1 MPQTGVEGSTWLG
14 AIDRFSAVTTLL
26 PYLLLVAGLAVGA
39 AVATVRA
46 RRLREQSD
54 ADARALR
61 EQVEAA
67 ARLQREEE
75 QNALMGTVAAGIAHE
90 IRNPLSTLRMHL
102 QLLRE
107 DWENPITEREQKG
120 RKRIDVLLRETERME
135 AVVSGLVR
143 FAAGHKPRLEKTNLN
158 ALVGELLDFLGPQ
171 AERSKIKLVRE
182 FARDLPSV
190 EVDPNLI
197 RQAILNLL
205 VNAQQVLPSGG
216 EIRIRTLE
224 NGRFVKLSVTDNGP
238 GIPAEHREKIFN
250 LYFSTKPGGTGLGLP
265 TVKKIVEEH
274 QGKIEVDTEV
284 NKGTT
289 FTICLKKSPS

>member
-1 MPQTGVEGSTWLG
+1 M
-14 AIDRFSAVTTLL
+14 
-26 PYLLLVAGLAVGA
+26 LVAGLAVGA
-39 AVATVRA
+39 GIATVRA
-46 RRLREQSD
+46 RKLREVAEAAAKLQREQSE
-54 ADARALR
+54 AEAR
-61 EQVEAA
+61 V
-67 ARLQREEE
+67 QREEE

-143 FAAGHKPRLEKTNLN
+143 FAAGHAPRLEKTNLN
-158 ALVGELLDFLGPQ
+158 ALAGELLDFLGPQ
-171 AERSKIKLVRE
+171 AERSRIKLIRE
-182 FARDLPSV
+182 FARDLPTV

-216 EIRIRTLE
+216 EIRVRTAE
-224 NGRFVKLSVTDNGP
+224 NGQYVRLSVADNGP

-274 QGKIEVDTEV
+274 QGKIEVETEV

>member
-1 MPQTGVEGSTWLG
+1 MLIVG
-14 AIDRFSAVTTLL
+14 I
-26 PYLLLVAGLAVGA
+26 AVGA
-39 AVATVRA
+39 GAALLWSRHSRA
-46 RRLREQSD
+46 RAETAGQARRDEEQS
-54 ADARALR
+54 AL
-61 EQVEAA
+61 V
-67 ARLQREEE
+67 
-75 QNALMGTVAAGIAHE
+75 GTIASGIAHE
-90 IRNPLSTLRMHL
+90 IRNPLSTLRMNL

-135 AVVSGLVR
+135 TVVSDFVR
-143 FAAGHKPRLEKTNLN
+143 FASGHALRKEKTNLN
-158 ALVGELLDFLGPQ
+158 SLAGELLDFLAPQ
-171 AERSKIKLVRE
+171 AERAKIRIVRD
-182 FARDLPSV
+182 FARALPAV

-216 EIRIRTLE
+216 EIRVRTLE
-224 NGRFVKLSVTDNGP
+224 NGQYVKLSVSDNGP

-265 TVKKIVEEH
+265 MVKKIMEEH
-274 QGKIEVDTEV
+274 HGAIEVDTEL

-289 FTICLKKSPS
+289 FTLCLTKSAS

>member
-1 MPQTGVEGSTWLG
+1 
-14 AIDRFSAVTTLL
+14 VTTIL
-26 PYLLLVAGLAVGA
+26 PYLLLAAGLVVGVI
-39 AVATVRA
+39 VATVHG
-46 RRLREQSD
+46 RRLR
-54 ADARALR
+54 ARAEAAAKLLR
-61 EQVEAA
+61 EQIEAA
-67 ARLQREEE
+67 TRLQREEE

-143 FAAGHKPRLEKTNLN
+143 FAAGHKPRLERTNLN
-158 ALVGELLDFLGPQ
+158 ALAGELLDFLGPQ
-171 AERSKIKLVRE
+171 AERSRIKLIRE

-190 EVDPNLI
+190 DIDPNLI

-216 EIRIRTLE
+216 EIRIRTEE
-224 NGRFVKLSVTDNGP
+224 NGQHVRLSVADNGP
-238 GIPAEHREKIFN
+238 GIPAEHRDKIFN

-284 NKGTT
+284 NKGTS